1 MYVCI
6 TIVGSL
12 FMLIFILAFLADT
25 KTFDAL
31 DERIA
36 ERIRKI

>member
-6 TIVGSL
+6 TIIGSL
-12 FMLIFILAFLADT
+12 FMLIVIFALLAET
-25 KTFDAL
+25 KTFEAL

-36 ERIRKI
+36 ERIRKK